1 MTFPRFCCPATRH
14 VPLRPGTHRRSAT
27 LPKPSDILVMLGR
40 QSAPEAKVDLNLDTL
55 KREILDTL
63 EAGGFAI
70 FRGSP
75 GGLEGLP
82 MVLWDV
88 EHYPDYQMFLDTAR
102 KTGAKLV
109 IFASREFSASDV
121 DDLLEQ
127 LEESGL
133 SREDQRE
140 YERRLRELR
149 IFEGVTCTI
158 EIAFDCNSRLYVYEV
173 QPDWYDEFLNLEEEI
188 SSHFEENDIDSG
200 NSLGGYFSKN

>member
-1 MTFPRFCCPATRH
+1 M
-14 VPLRPGTHRRSAT
+14 
-27 LPKPSDILVMLGR
+27 
-40 QSAPEAKVDLNLDTL
+40 DLNLDTL

-63 EAGGFAI
+63 ESSGFAI

-82 MVLWDV
+82 MVVWDV

-109 IFASREFSASDV
+109 IFASREFESSDV

-127 LEESGL
+127 LEDCDL
-133 SREDQRE
+133 SREEQRD

-149 IFEGVTCTI
+149 IFEGVTCTL

-173 QPDWYDEFLNLEEEI
+173 QPDWYEDFLNLEEEVG
-188 SSHFEENDIDSG
+188 SHLENNDID
-200 NSLGGYFSKN
+200 NENPLGGYFSKN